1 MNAQLPTPATAWRA
15 VQRRDA
21 GFDGRFVYAVGST
34 RIYCRPSCASRRPTK
49 SRVEFFSTP
58 ADAERAGYRACKR
71 CRPSSGDAS
80 RIEKAVA
87 DAIAFIA
94 LHATEPIT
102 LDVLARRVGMSPFHL
117 QRAFKRAMGVT
128 PREFRDAERRRLLA
142 TRLRSGD
149 TVSRATYEA
158 GFGSSSRVYE
168 GASEKMGMSP
178 SAIRKGGAGQRMQ
191 FSVVASPLGRLLVA
205 YTEHGVC
212 SVTLGDDD
220 RALEKTLRA
229 EFPNAEIR
237 PAGSTIHEWISAI
250 VASLEGKG
258 SASAVPVD
266 ARGSA
271 FQMRVWNALQH
282 IPRGTTLSYSEVANR
297 IGKPSAVRAVARAC
311 ATNPVALVVPCHRVI
326 REDGSLGGY
335 RWGLE
340 RKKALLEQESSQ
352 R

>member
-71 CRPSSGDAS
+71 CRPSSGGAS

-87 DAIAFIA
+87 DATAFIA

-168 GASEKMGMSP
+168 AASEKMGMSP

-266 ARGSA
+266 ARGTA

-282 IPRGTTLSYSEVANR
+282 IPRGTTLSYSEVASR

-340 RKKALLEQESSQ
+340 RKKALLEQESS
-352 R
+352 RR